1 MLKRLF
7 SLLPAFIKGD
17 TSSALSAGNT
27 QTKRIIPRDE
37 HNISR
42 ANISRGAVSA
52 MKRLNDEGFEAYLVG
67 GGVRDLLLDGHPKD
81 FDLATNATPEQVRQI
96 FRGAR
101 IIGRR
106 FKIVHVRMGREL
118 IEVTTFRDNH
128 TESESER
135 DSHQA
140 DSGMLLRDNVFG
152 TLETDSARRDFTIN
166 ALYYTS
172 KDFTVVD
179 YEGGLDDLK
188 KRQIRMIGDPLT
200 RYKEDPV
207 RMLRAVRFAAKLGFN
222 IEPNTAAPI
231 APNAELIGQV
241 SSSRLFDESL
251 KLFMAGSATATF
263 SLLRDYGLLAYLF
276 PQTEA
281 LLQRGDAKAEKLI
294 EHALVNTDKRIRNDQ
309 RVTPAFIFAALLW
322 PVVKE
327 KQEAL
332 MASEKLTPL
341 VALGQAASAV
351 VSQQLAA
358 ISIPKR
364 FLIPMREIWDLQLR
378 LPNRAGKRA
387 FVTFGHERFRAAYDF
402 LLLRE
407 SAGENFDGLGQWW
420 TDFQVANEEGREA
433 MVQNMTGPKGRSRR
447 RSPRK
452 KPANPA

>member
-1 MLKRLF
+1 MRRLH
-7 SLLPAFIKGD
+7 
-17 TSSALSAGNT
+17 
-27 QTKRIIPRDE
+27 E
-37 HNISR
+37 
-42 ANISRGAVSA
+42 
-52 MKRLNDEGFEAYLVG
+52 EGFEAYLVG
-67 GGVRDLLLDGHPKD
+67 GGVRDLLLNGDPKD
-81 FDLATNATPEQVRQI
+81 FDIATSATPEQVAKI

-118 IEVTTFRDNH
+118 LEVTTFRDNH
-128 TESESER
+128 TESESDR

-172 KDFTVVD
+172 QDFTIHD
-179 YEGGLDDLK
+179 YEGGLEDLQ
-188 KRQIRMIGDPLT
+188 KRQIRMIGDPQT

-222 IEPNTAAPI
+222 IEKHTAAPI
-231 APNAELIGQV
+231 AANAELLGQV

-263 SLLRDYGLLAYLF
+263 ALLRDYGLLAYLF
-276 PQTEA
+276 PQT
-281 LLQRGDAKAEKLI
+281 DARLRQADPVVEKLI

-322 PVVKE
+322 PAVKHA
-327 KQEAL
+327 QEAL
-332 MASEKLTPL
+332 IAKHKLSPS
-341 VALGQAASAV
+341 VALAQAANAV

-358 ISIPKR
+358 IAIPKR

-378 LPNRAGKRA
+378 LPSRTGKRA
-387 FVTFGHERFRAAYDF
+387 MATLNHVRFRAAYDF

-407 SAGENFDGLGQWW
+407 SAGEDFGGLGQWW
-420 TDFQVANEEGREA
+420 TDFQVASEEEREQMIKHVGA
-433 MVQNMTGPKGRSRR
+433 PSRAPRR

-452 KPANPA
+452 KPTEQV

>member
-7 SLLPAFIKGD
+7 SLFPSRSG
-17 TSSALSAGNT
+17 SAAAPHK
-27 QTKRIIPRDE
+27 QTKRVVPRDQ
-37 HNISR
+37 HSISR
-42 ANISRGAVSA
+42 ANISRGALSA
-52 MKRLNDEGFEAYLVG
+52 MKRLHAEGFEAYLVG
-67 GGVRDLLLDGHPKD
+67 GGVRDLLLDGNPKD
-81 FDLATNATPEQVRQI
+81 FDLATDATPEQVRQL

-118 IEVTTFRDNH
+118 LEVTTFRDSH
-128 TESESER
+128 TEAESKR
-135 DSHQA
+135 DSQQA

-172 KDFTVVD
+172 KDFTIHD
-179 YEGGLDDLK
+179 YEGGLEDLA
-188 KRQIRMIGDPLT
+188 KRQIRMIGDPET

-207 RMLRAVRFAAKLGFN
+207 RMLRAVRFAAKLGFS

-231 APNAELIGQV
+231 AKNAELLGQV

-263 SLLRDYGLLAYLF
+263 GLLREYQLLPHLF
-276 PQTEA
+276 AQTHA
-281 LLQRGDAKAEKLI
+281 VLHAGDAQAERLI
-294 EHALVNTDKRIRNDQ
+294 ENALINTDKRIRNEQ
-309 RVTPAFIFAALLW
+309 RVTPAFIYAALLW
-322 PVVKE
+322 PAVAKLLRELVVEQKLSAPM
-327 KQEAL
+327 AL
-332 MASEKLTPL
+332 N
-341 VALGQAASAV
+341 QAAGAV

-358 ISIPKR
+358 IAVPKR

-378 LPNRAGKRA
+378 LPNRNGKRA
-387 FVTFGHERFRAAYDF
+387 FAVASHPRFRAAYDF

-420 TDFQVANEEGREA
+420 TDFQATDEQGQEQ
-433 MVQNMTGPKGRSRR
+433 MVKDLGSQGPRTKRR
-447 RSPRK
+447 RHRK
-452 KPANPA
+452 NTPKPQA